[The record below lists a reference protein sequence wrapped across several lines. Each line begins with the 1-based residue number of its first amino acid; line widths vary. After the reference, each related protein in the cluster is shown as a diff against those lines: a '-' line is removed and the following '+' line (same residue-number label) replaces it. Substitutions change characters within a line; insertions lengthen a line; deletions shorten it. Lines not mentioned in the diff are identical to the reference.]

1 MALRS
6 LRERAIQTL
15 AFEAGGLALAAP
27 LYWLIFGGDAEDSLA
42 LVAAVSVA
50 VLTWSP
56 IHNTAFD
63 WVEWRLARRVASD
76 RPVRLRAV
84 HALRHEATAMIVSLP
99 VIVWL
104 GDHGWLE
111 AIAVDV
117 GLTLFYTAY
126 AYVFHI
132 VYDRWRPVTIA
143 TVETPPVARPDAGGR
158 AP

>member
-15 AFEAGGLALAAP
+15 AFEVGGLALATP
-27 LYWLIFGGDAEDSLA
+27 LYWLIFGGDAEDSLVV
-42 LVAAVSVA
+42 VAAISVA

-76 RPVRLRAV
+76 RPARLRAV
-84 HALRHEATAMIVSLP
+84 HALSHEATAMAVSLP

-104 GDHGWLE
+104 GGHGWIE
-111 AIAVDV
+111 AIAVDL
-117 GLTLFYTAY
+117 GLTLFYTGY
-126 AYVFHI
+126 AYVFHM
-132 VYDRWRPVTIA
+132 VYDWWRPVG
-143 TVETPPVARPDAGGR
+143 VAPARDVANTLRP
-158 AP
+158 